1 MLDELCPAG
10 AGWDES
16 MKLDRFRSANRAH
29 WNDKAEFNLKTWD
42 VDGFV
47 ADPGKLS
54 MMVEADR
61 HELGEVRGKSLIHLQ
76 CHFGLD
82 TLSWARLGAEVTGVD
97 FAPGAIAAAIGL
109 AERAGLCARFVE
121 TDVYRTPAVVPE
133 QFDIVYTSGG
143 VLCWLPDIRAWA
155 RVVSEL
161 LAPEGTFY
169 IHEAHPVLWALDDER
184 ADDELVIGRPYFETP
199 QPKRWDDDPIWD
211 EQRPR
216 LRHMT
221 CYEWSHGL
229 GEIVTAL
236 IDAGLA
242 IKSLREH
249 QRCLWQPLRFMVQDE
264 HGWWRLPHGPERLP
278 LMYSIRAS
286 TV

>member
-1 MLDELCPAG
+1 MT
-10 AGWDES
+10 
-16 MKLDRFRSANRAH
+16 LDRFRAANRTH
-29 WNDKAEFNLKTWD
+29 WDEKAGFNLKTWD

-47 ADPGKLS
+47 VDPSKLS

-61 HELGEVRGKSLIHLQ
+61 HELGEVRGKSLLHLQ

-82 TLSWARLGAEVTGVD
+82 TLSWARLGAEATGVD
-97 FAPGAIAAAIGL
+97 FAPVAVAAANDL
-109 AERAGLCARFVE
+109 AGRAGLRARFVE
-121 TDVYRTPAVVPE
+121 TDVCRTPVVVPE
-133 QFDIVYTSGG
+133 TFDVVYTGG
-143 VLCWLPDIRAWA
+143 GALCWLPDVRRWA
-155 RVVSEL
+155 GVVSRL
-161 LAPEGTFY
+161 LKPGGILFL
-169 IHEAHPVLWALDDER
+169 HEAHPVLWALEDER

-199 QPKRWDDDPIWD
+199 QPKRWDDDPLWD

-242 IKSLREH
+242 IQSLKEH
-249 QRCLWQPLRFMVQDE
+249 QRCLWQPLRVMVQDDQ
-264 HGWWRLPHGPERLP
+264 GWWRLPDGAERLP

-286 TV
+286 KT